1 VTRTVETGPVRHM
14 LLARL
19 RPGTTDETFQT
30 VAARFLELAN
40 TIEGIVGVE
49 YGTNNSPEDLN
60 RGLTHVIVLTFASVQ
75 ARDAYLPHPEHQ
87 RLADWVGQMGILEDM
102 LVFDYAPTPA
112 ARPSPD
118 LPR

>member
-1 VTRTVETGPVRHM
+1 V

-19 RPGTTDETFQT
+19 RPGTTAEAFQD
-30 VAARFLELAN
+30 VVGRFLELAT

-49 YGTNNSPEDLN
+49 YGKNNSPEDLN

-87 RLADWVGQMGILEDM
+87 QLADWVGQMGILEDM
-102 LVFDYAPTPA
+102 LVVDYVPISNWFGSPPTA
-112 ARPSPD
+112 
-118 LPR
+118 